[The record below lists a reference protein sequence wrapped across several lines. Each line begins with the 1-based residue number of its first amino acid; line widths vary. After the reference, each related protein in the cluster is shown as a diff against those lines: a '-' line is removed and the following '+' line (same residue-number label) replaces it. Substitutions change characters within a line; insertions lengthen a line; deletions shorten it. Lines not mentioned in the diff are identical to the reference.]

1 MISLI
6 LTASDDADALA
17 RLLSALVPGAAE
29 GLVREVAVLGANGA
43 CSDVADEAGADLYA
57 ADAFADALDRARGP
71 WLLGLP
77 VTAVFEPQW
86 IAALGFHLAREP
98 ARPARLVASGLGL
111 PGPGLSSLGLTWRP
125 EGWLVPK
132 SLAPSAAA
140 RPREQDLQR
149 LARRGGQR
157 LRVLRRA

>member
-77 VTAVFEPQW
+77 VTAAFEPQW

-111 PGPGLSSLGLTWRP
+111 IGLGLTGRP

>member
-1 MISLI
+1 LISLI
-6 LTASDDADALA
+6 LTASSDADALA

-29 GLVREVAVLGANGA
+29 GLVREVAVLGAQGV
-43 CSDVADEAGADLYA
+43 CGDIADEAGADLYS
-57 ADAFADALDRARGP
+57 ADAFADALARARGP

-111 PGPGLSSLGLTWRP
+111 PGFGLTGRP

-140 RPREQDLQR
+140 RPCEQDLQR
-149 LARRGGQR
+149 LARWGGQR